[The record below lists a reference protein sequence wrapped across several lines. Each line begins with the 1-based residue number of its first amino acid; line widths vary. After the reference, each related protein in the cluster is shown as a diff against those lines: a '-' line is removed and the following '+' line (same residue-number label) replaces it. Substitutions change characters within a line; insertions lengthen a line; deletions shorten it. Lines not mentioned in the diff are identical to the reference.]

1 MSGPETHLD
10 ATLRQSSSGPAGS
23 ISGCMR
29 ETVLHAELAKA
40 TAELKAHLATWEYAF
55 AMAAGCDGGHNHS
68 RHRETRARTERLA
81 ARCRELHARLGEH
94 EL

>member
-1 MSGPETHLD
+1 
-10 ATLRQSSSGPAGS
+10 
-23 ISGCMR
+23 MR

-40 TAELKAHLATWEYAF
+40 TAELKAQMATWKYAF

-68 RHRETRARTERLA
+68 MHRETRARTERLA